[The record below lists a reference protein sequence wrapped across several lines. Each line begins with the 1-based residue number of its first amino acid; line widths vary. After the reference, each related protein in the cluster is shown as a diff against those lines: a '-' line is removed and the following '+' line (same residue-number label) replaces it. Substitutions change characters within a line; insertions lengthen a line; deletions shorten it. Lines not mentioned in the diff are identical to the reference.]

1 MKTISA
7 LLEAVAGDI
16 AIAEIVGIEE
26 YDDWLVSGADGKD
39 RKGGRERD
47 EQVPHRGAVFCG
59 DDHRSQG
66 TQYFSRQS
74 LTKRVL
80 SAA

>member
-7 LLEAVAGDI
+7 LLGAVAGEI
-16 AIAEIVGIEE
+16 AVAEIVGVEE
-26 YDDWLVSGADGKD
+26 FDDWLVSGA
-39 RKGGRERD
+39 GGREGD